1 MSETKKNANVQETVT
16 PEKESGIAISREELE
31 NRLAEALQRANVAE
45 NDAAILRECIVRL
58 SLERTGVLR

>member
-1 MSETKKNANVQETVT
+1 MEEQKNIAPKPETDACL
-16 PEKESGIAISREELE
+16 SREELE
-31 NRLAEALQRANVAE
+31 RRLAEAEQQARVAE